1 MNNHLDRLHLNRSA
15 HLGDVVAALEDS
27 ALDEEENREARGV
40 LLDPFRRLHFERV
53 HRQYEALAAAR
64 RMLLND
70 QGTDTHRW
78 PERLI
83 EFEPG

>member
-1 MNNHLDRLHLNRSA
+1 MNNHLDRLNLRRDAALS
-15 HLGDVVAALEDS
+15 DIVAAMEES
-27 ALDEEENREARGV
+27 ELDEEEDREARGV

-64 RMLLND
+64 RTLLND